1 MFRAVMI
8 SFMFFACRSKSFEAE
23 DDEDASIKLSI
34 PAITIVL
41 QIRYYRRSKKSKIM
55 IHDRI
60 IKLSTDQ

>member
-1 MFRAVMI
+1 MLGVSGPERAKTD
-8 SFMFFACRSKSFEAE
+8 SEGGETE